1 MDNEKDIQM
10 AVEKLMKDNGLSKLK
25 ALSMLLGKYQS
36 QRRSEEA
43 VIIQRII
50 DEEKS
55 KNQNMVKGFM
65 KICN

>member
-10 AVEKLMKDNGLSKLK
+10 VVEKLMKDNGLSKLK

-43 VIIQRII
+43 VIVQRII

-55 KNQNMVKGFM
+55 KKSEYGEGFYEDM
-65 KICN
+65 

>member
-1 MDNEKDIQM
+1 MDNEKDIQI
-10 AVEKLMKDNGLSKLK
+10 AVEKLMQDNGLTKLK

-43 VIIQRII
+43 VIVQRII

-55 KNQNMVKGFM
+55 KKSEYGEGFYEDM
-65 KICN
+65 

>member
-43 VIIQRII
+43 VIIQRIR

-55 KNQNMVKGFM
+55 KKSEYGEGFYEDM
-65 KICN
+65 